1 MSEALSFV
9 QAAMRCPHCAASI
22 KIGAGVAKCDA
33 GHSFDIARQGYVN
46 FLTNQTFIKNAD
58 SAAMVGARQKM
69 HARPFFQNL
78 AQQIAQLCEGLYR
91 DISVP
96 VIIEP
101 GGGTGFYASAATQ
114 VASSSVAVSFDI
126 SVHAAK
132 VCARQSNRIAAV
144 VADVWQPWPIGE
156 NSADI
161 VLSVFSPRNFA
172 ETERV
177 LNSGGTLIVVAP
189 EDHHL
194 VELRSQFNAL
204 NIQHDK
210 SETISAALAN
220 FSKIDHFVYHS
231 KELLDGQ
238 AMYETLLSGPNGH
251 HLQAK
256 DMEAI
261 LQSKPLDVTHSVSIS
276 VWKLKTDESSSE

>member
-1 MSEALSFV
+1 MSEALLAV
-9 QAAMRCPHCAASI
+9 QSALRCPHCAASI
-22 KIGAGVAKCDA
+22 KIDPGVAKCDV

-46 FLTNQTFIKNAD
+46 FLTNHTFIKNAD
-58 SAAMVGARQKM
+58 SAAMVEARRKM
-69 HARPFFQNL
+69 QARPYFQNL
-78 AQQIAQLCEGLYR
+78 AQQLAQVCEGLCR
-91 DISVP
+91 DISLP

-114 VASSSVAVSFDI
+114 VVSSAVAVSFDI

-132 VCARQSNRIAAV
+132 VCARQSSRVAAV
-144 VADVWQPWPIGE
+144 VADVWQPWLIGE

-204 NIQHDK
+204 SIQHDK
-210 SETISAALAN
+210 SETISALLGN
-220 FSKIDHFVYHS
+220 FTKMEQFVHQS
-231 KELLDGQ
+231 TELLDGQ

-251 HLQAK
+251 HLQPK
-256 DMEAI
+256 DIEAI
-261 LQSKPLDVTHSVSIS
+261 LQSKPLNVTHSVNIS
-276 VWKLKTDESSSE
+276 VWKLNTDESSSE

>member
-1 MSEALSFV
+1 MSEALLGV
-9 QAAMRCPHCAASI
+9 QGVLRCPHCAASI
-22 KIGAGVAKCDA
+22 KIDAGVAKCDA

-46 FLTNQTFIKNAD
+46 FLTNHTFIKNAD
-58 SAAMVGARQKM
+58 SAAMVEARRKM

-78 AQQIAQLCEGLYR
+78 AQQIAQVCEGLCR

-114 VASSSVAVSFDI
+114 VVSSAVAVSFDI

-276 VWKLKTDESSSE
+276 IWKLNIDARASE

>member
-1 MSEALSFV
+1 MSEALLAV
-9 QAAMRCPHCAASI
+9 QGVLRCPHCAASI
-22 KIGAGVAKCDA
+22 KIDAGVAKCDA

-46 FLTNQTFIKNAD
+46 FLTNHTFIKNAD
-58 SAAMVGARQKM
+58 SAAMVAARQKM
-69 HARPFFQNL
+69 HARPFFQHL
-78 AQQIAQLCEGLYR
+78 AQQIAQVCESLCR

-96 VIIEP
+96 VIVEP
-101 GGGTGFYASAATQ
+101 GGGTGFYARAATQ
-114 VASSSVAVSFDI
+114 VVSSAVAVSFDI

-156 NSADI
+156 KCADI

-177 LNSGGTLIVVAP
+177 LKSGATLIVVAP

-194 VELRSQFNAL
+194 IELRSQFNAL
-204 NIQHDK
+204 SIQHDK
-210 SETISAALAN
+210 GETISAALGN

-251 HLQAK
+251 HLQPK

-261 LQSKPLDVTHSVSIS
+261 LQSEPLDVTHSVSIS
-276 VWKLKTDESSSE
+276 IWKLNIDARASE

>member
-1 MSEALSFV
+1 MSEALLGV
-9 QAAMRCPHCAASI
+9 QGVLRCPHCAASI
-22 KIGAGVAKCDA
+22 KIDAGVAKCDA

-46 FLTNQTFIKNAD
+46 FLTNHTFIKNAD
-58 SAAMVGARQKM
+58 SAAMVEARQKM

-78 AQQIAQLCEGLYR
+78 AQQIAQVCEGLCR
-91 DISVP
+91 DISLP

-101 GGGTGFYASAATQ
+101 GGGTGFYAHAATQ
-114 VASSSVAVSFDI
+114 LANSSVAVSFDI
-126 SVHAAK
+126 RVHAAK

-177 LNSGGTLIVVAP
+177 LHSGGTLIVVAP

-194 VELRSQFNAL
+194 VELRSRFNAL

-210 SETISAALAN
+210 SETISALLGN
-220 FSKIDHFVYHS
+220 FTKMEQFVHQS
-231 KELLDGQ
+231 TELLDGS

-251 HLQAK
+251 HLQIK
-256 DMEAI
+256 DMDAI

-276 VWKLKTDESSSE
+276 IWKLNIDERASE

>member
-1 MSEALSFV
+1 MSEALLGV
-9 QAAMRCPHCAASI
+9 QGVLRCPHCAASI
-22 KIGAGVAKCDA
+22 KIDARVAKCDA

-46 FLTNQTFIKNAD
+46 FLTNHTFIKNAD
-58 SAAMVGARQKM
+58 SAAMVEARQKM

-78 AQQIAQLCEGLYR
+78 AQQIAHVCEGLCR

-101 GGGTGFYASAATQ
+101 GGGTGFYAHAATQ
-114 VASSSVAVSFDI
+114 VVGSAVAVSFDI

-156 NSADI
+156 DSADI

-177 LNSGGTLIVVAP
+177 LNSGGALIVVAP

-194 VELRSQFNAL
+194 VELRSRFNAL

-210 SETISAALAN
+210 SETISALLGN
-220 FSKIDHFVYHS
+220 FTKMEQFVHQS
-231 KELLDGQ
+231 TELLDGS

-251 HLQAK
+251 HLQIK
-256 DMEAI
+256 DMDAI

-276 VWKLKTDESSSE
+276 IWKHNTDASASE

>member
-1 MSEALSFV
+1 MSETLLGV
-9 QAAMRCPHCAASI
+9 QGVLRCPHCAASI
-22 KIGAGVAKCDA
+22 KIDAGVAKCDA

-46 FLTNQTFIKNAD
+46 FLTNHTFIKNAD
-58 SAAMVGARQKM
+58 SAAMVEARRKM
-69 HARPFFQNL
+69 QARSYFQNL
-78 AQQIAQLCEGLYR
+78 AQQIAQVCEGLCR

-114 VASSSVAVSFDI
+114 VVGNAVAVSFDI

-177 LNSGGTLIVVAP
+177 LHSGGTLIVVAP

-194 VELRSQFNAL
+194 VELRSRFDAL

-210 SETISAALAN
+210 SETISALLGN
-220 FSKIDHFVYHS
+220 FTKIERFVHQS
-231 KELLDGQ
+231 TELLDGQ

-251 HLQAK
+251 HLQPK

-261 LQSKPLDVTHSVSIS
+261 LQSEPLDVTHSVSIS

>member
-1 MSEALSFV
+1 MSEALL
-9 QAAMRCPHCAASI
+9 AAQDVLRCPHCAASI
-22 KIGAGVAKCDA
+22 KIDAAVAKCDA

-46 FLTNQTFIKNAD
+46 FLMKQTFIKNAD
-58 SAAMVGARQKM
+58 TAAMIEARQKM

-78 AQQIAQLCEGLYR
+78 AQQIAQVFEGLCQ
-91 DISVP
+91 DVSLP

-101 GGGTGFYASAATQ
+101 GGGTGFYAQ
-114 VASSSVAVSFDI
+114 VATEVLRSAVVVSFDI

-156 NSADI
+156 KSADV

-177 LNSGGTLIVVAP
+177 LRSDATLIVVAP

-194 VELRSQFNAL
+194 VELRSRFNAL
-204 NIQHDK
+204 SIQYDK
-210 SETISAALAN
+210 SETISAALEN
-220 FSKIDHFVYHS
+220 FTMIDRFIYQS
-231 KELLDGQ
+231 KELLNGA

-251 HLQAK
+251 HLQPN

-261 LQSKPLDVTHSVSIS
+261 LQSEPLEVSHSVNVS
-276 VWKLKTDESSSE
+276 VWKHNVDARASE

>member
-1 MSEALSFV
+1 MSEALSV
-9 QAAMRCPHCAASI
+9 VEDVLRCPHCAASI
-22 KIGAGVAKCDA
+22 KIDAGVAKCEA

-46 FLTNQTFIKNAD
+46 FLTSQTFIKNAD
-58 SAAMVGARQKM
+58 TAAMVEARQKM

-78 AQQIAQLCEGLYR
+78 AHQIAQVCDGLCRGMP
-91 DISVP
+91 SP
-96 VIIEP
+96 VIVEP
-101 GGGTGFYASAATQ
+101 GGGTGFYARAATQ
-114 VASSSVAVSFDI
+114 VVSSAVAVSFDI

-161 VLSVFSPRNFA
+161 VLSVFSPRNIE
-172 ETERV
+172 ETKRV
-177 LNSGGTLIVVAP
+177 VRAGGTLIVVAP

-210 SETISAALAN
+210 SETISALLGN
-220 FSKIDHFVYHS
+220 FTKIEQFVHQS
-231 KELLDGQ
+231 TELLDGQ
-238 AMYETLLSGPNGH
+238 AMCETLLSGPNGH

>member
-1 MSEALSFV
+1 MSEALLAV
-9 QAAMRCPHCAASI
+9 QGVLRCPHCAASI
-22 KIGAGVAKCDA
+22 KIDAGVAKCDA

-46 FLTNQTFIKNAD
+46 FLTNHTFIKNAD
-58 SAAMVGARQKM
+58 SAAMVEARRKM
-69 HARPFFQNL
+69 QARPYFQNL
-78 AQQIAQLCEGLYR
+78 AQQLAQVCEGLCR
-91 DISVP
+91 DISLP

-101 GGGTGFYASAATQ
+101 GGGTGFYARAATQ
-114 VASSSVAVSFDI
+114 VASSSVAISFDI

-156 NSADI
+156 KCADI

-177 LNSGGTLIVVAP
+177 LKSGATLIVVAP

-194 VELRSQFNAL
+194 IELRSRFNAL
-204 NIQHDK
+204 SIQHDK
-210 SETISAALAN
+210 GETISALLGN
-220 FSKIDHFVYHS
+220 FTKIEQFVHQS
-231 KELLDGQ
+231 TELLDGQ

-251 HLQAK
+251 HLQPK

-261 LQSKPLDVTHSVSIS
+261 LQSEPLDVTHSVSIS
-276 VWKLKTDESSSE
+276 IWKLNIDARASE

>member
-1 MSEALSFV
+1 MSEALLGV
-9 QAAMRCPHCAASI
+9 QGVLRCPHCAASI
-22 KIGAGVAKCDA
+22 KIDAGVAKCDA

-58 SAAMVGARQKM
+58 SAAMVEARQKM

-78 AQQIAQLCEGLYR
+78 AQQIAHVCEGLCR

-101 GGGTGFYASAATQ
+101 GGGTGFYARAATQ

-177 LNSGGTLIVVAP
+177 LKSGGALIVVAP

-204 NIQHDK
+204 SIQHDK
-210 SETISAALAN
+210 SETISTLLGN
-220 FSKIDHFVYHS
+220 FTKMEQFVHQS
-231 KELLDGQ
+231 TELLDGS

-251 HLQAK
+251 HLQIK
-256 DMEAI
+256 DMDAI

-276 VWKLKTDESSSE
+276 IWKHNTDASASE

>member
-1 MSEALSFV
+1 MSEALS
-9 QAAMRCPHCAASI
+9 AAQEFLRCPHCAASI
-22 KIGAGVAKCDA
+22 KIDAGVAKCDA

-46 FLTNQTFIKNAD
+46 FLTKQTFIKNAD
-58 SAAMVGARQKM
+58 SAAMVEARQKM

-78 AQQIAQLCEGLYR
+78 AQQLAQLCEGLCR
-91 DISVP
+91 DISLP

-101 GGGTGFYASAATQ
+101 GGGTGFYARAATQ
-114 VASSSVAVSFDI
+114 VASSSVAISFDI

-132 VCARQSNRIAAV
+132 VCARQSIRVAAV

-156 NSADI
+156 KSADI

-210 SETISAALAN
+210 SETISALLGN
-220 FSKIDHFVYHS
+220 FTKIERFVHQS
-231 KELLDGQ
+231 TELLDGQ

-251 HLQAK
+251 HLQIK

-261 LQSKPLDVTHSVSIS
+261 FQSKPLDVTHSVSVSI
-276 VWKLKTDESSSE
+276 WKLNIDARASE

>member
-1 MSEALSFV
+1 MSEALS
-9 QAAMRCPHCAASI
+9 AAQEFLRCPHCAVSI
-22 KIGAGVAKCDA
+22 KIDAGVAKCDA
-33 GHSFDIARQGYVN
+33 GHSFDVARQGYVN

-58 SAAMVGARQKM
+58 SAAMVKARQKM

-78 AQQIAQLCEGLYR
+78 ALQLAQVCESLCR

-96 VIIEP
+96 VIVEP
-101 GGGTGFYASAATQ
+101 GGGTGFYAHAATQ
-114 VASSSVAVSFDI
+114 VASSAVAVSFDI

-172 ETERV
+172 ETKRV
-177 LNSGGTLIVVAP
+177 LKSGGTLIVVAP
-189 EDHHL
+189 EHHHL
-194 VELRSQFNAL
+194 VELRNRFNAL

-210 SETISAALAN
+210 SETISALLGN
-220 FSKIDHFVYHS
+220 FTKIEQFVHQS
-231 KELLDGQ
+231 TELLDGQ
-238 AMYETLLSGPNGH
+238 AMCETLLSGPNGH
-251 HLQAK
+251 HLK
-256 DMEAI
+256 PNDMEAI
-261 LQSKPLDVTHSVSIS
+261 LESKPLDVTHSVSIS
-276 VWKLKTDESSSE
+276 IWKLNIDERQSE

>member
-1 MSEALSFV
+1 MSEAISFV

-46 FLTNQTFIKNAD
+46 FLTKQTFIKNAD
-58 SAAMVGARQKM
+58 SAAMVEARQKM

-78 AQQIAQLCEGLYR
+78 AQQIAHVCEGLCR

-101 GGGTGFYASAATQ
+101 GGGTGFYAHAATQ
-114 VASSSVAVSFDI
+114 MVSGAVAISFDI

-132 VCARQSNRIAAV
+132 VCARQSSRIAAV

-161 VLSVFSPRNFA
+161 VLSVFSPRNFV

-204 NIQHDK
+204 SIQHDK
-210 SETISAALAN
+210 SETISALLGN
-220 FSKIDHFVYHS
+220 FTKMEQFVHQS
-231 KELLDGQ
+231 TELLDGQ
-238 AMYETLLSGPNGH
+238 AMYETLLSGPNGY

-261 LQSKPLDVTHSVSIS
+261 LQSKPLNVTHSVSIS
-276 VWKLKTDESSSE
+276 VWKLNTDESSSE

>member
-1 MSEALSFV
+1 MSESLSVAQEFL
-9 QAAMRCPHCAASI
+9 RCPHCAASI
-22 KIGAGVAKCDA
+22 KIDAGVAKCDA
-33 GHSFDIARQGYVN
+33 GHSFDVARQGYVN
-46 FLTNQTFIKNAD
+46 FLTKQTFIKNAD
-58 SAAMVGARQKM
+58 SAAMVEARQKM

-78 AQQIAQLCEGLYR
+78 AQQLARVCESLCR

-96 VIIEP
+96 VIVEP
-101 GGGTGFYASAATQ
+101 GGGTGFYAHAATQ

-156 NSADI
+156 KSADI

-177 LNSGGTLIVVAP
+177 LKSGGTLIVVAP
-189 EDHHL
+189 EEHHL
-194 VELRSQFNAL
+194 VEMRSQFQAL
-204 NIQHDK
+204 SIQHDK
-210 SETISAALAN
+210 SEMISAALGN
-220 FSKIDHFVYHS
+220 FSKIDYFVYQS
-231 KELLDGQ
+231 KELLDGS

-261 LQSKPLDVTHSVSIS
+261 LQSKPLDVMHSVSIS
-276 VWKLKTDESSSE
+276 IWKLNRDERASE

>member
-1 MSEALSFV
+1 MSEALLGV
-9 QAAMRCPHCAASI
+9 QGVLRCPHCAAFI
-22 KIGAGVAKCDA
+22 KIDVDVAKCDA

-46 FLTNQTFIKNAD
+46 FLTNHTFIKNAD
-58 SAAMVGARQKM
+58 SAAMVEARRKM
-69 HARPFFQNL
+69 QARPYFQNL
-78 AQQIAQLCEGLYR
+78 AQELAQVCEGLSR
-91 DISVP
+91 DISLP

-114 VASSSVAVSFDI
+114 VVSSAVAVSFDI

-156 NSADI
+156 KCADI

-189 EDHHL
+189 EDRHL
-194 VELRSQFNAL
+194 VELRNQFNAL
-204 NIQHDK
+204 SIQHDK
-210 SETISAALAN
+210 SETISAALGN

-251 HLQAK
+251 HLQPK

-261 LQSKPLDVTHSVSIS
+261 LQSEPLDVTHSVCISI
-276 VWKLKTDESSSE
+276 WKLNIDARASE

>member
-1 MSEALSFV
+1 MSEALLAV
-9 QAAMRCPHCAASI
+9 QGALRCPHCAASI
-22 KIGAGVAKCDA
+22 KIDAGVAKCEA

-46 FLTNQTFIKNAD
+46 FLTSQTFIKNAD
-58 SAAMVGARQKM
+58 TAAMVEARQKM

-78 AQQIAQLCEGLYR
+78 AHQIAQVCDGLCRGMP
-91 DISVP
+91 SP
-96 VIIEP
+96 VIVEP
-101 GGGTGFYASAATQ
+101 GGGTGFYARAATQ
-114 VASSSVAVSFDI
+114 VVSSAVAVSFDI

-161 VLSVFSPRNFA
+161 VLSVFSPRNIE
-172 ETERV
+172 ETKRV
-177 LNSGGTLIVVAP
+177 VRAGGTLIVVAP

-210 SETISAALAN
+210 SETISALLGN
-220 FSKIDHFVYHS
+220 FTKIEQFVHQS
-231 KELLDGQ
+231 TELLDGQ
-238 AMYETLLSGPNGH
+238 AMCETLLSGPNGH
-251 HLQAK
+251 HLK
-256 DMEAI
+256 PNDMEAI
-261 LQSKPLDVTHSVSIS
+261 LESKPLDVTHSVSIS
-276 VWKLKTDESSSE
+276 IWKLNIDERQSE

>member
-1 MSEALSFV
+1 MSEALS
-9 QAAMRCPHCAASI
+9 AAQESLRCPHCAASI
-22 KIGAGVAKCDA
+22 KIDAGVARCDA
-33 GHSFDIARQGYVN
+33 GHSFDVARQGYVN
-46 FLTNQTFIKNAD
+46 FLTKQTFIKNAD
-58 SAAMVGARQKM
+58 SAAMVEARQKI

-78 AQQIAQLCEGLYR
+78 AQQLAHVCESLCR

-96 VIIEP
+96 VIVEP
-101 GGGTGFYASAATQ
+101 GGGTGFYAHAATQ

-156 NSADI
+156 KSADI

-177 LNSGGTLIVVAP
+177 LKSGGTLIVVAP
-189 EDHHL
+189 EEHHL

-204 NIQHDK
+204 SIQHDK
-210 SETISAALAN
+210 SDMISAALGN
-220 FSKIDHFVYHS
+220 FSKINHFVYQS
-231 KELLDGQ
+231 KELLDGS

-256 DMEAI
+256 DMEEI

-276 VWKLKTDESSSE
+276 IWKLNRDERASE

>member
-1 MSEALSFV
+1 MSEALLAVRSV
-9 QAAMRCPHCAASI
+9 LRCPHCAASI
-22 KIGAGVAKCDA
+22 KIDAGVTKCDA
-33 GHSFDIARQGYVN
+33 GHSFDIARQSYVN

-58 SAAMVGARQKM
+58 SAAMVEARQKM

-78 AQQIAQLCEGLYR
+78 AQQIAQVCEGLCR

-101 GGGTGFYASAATQ
+101 GGGTGFYVRAATQ

-177 LNSGGTLIVVAP
+177 LKSGGTLIVVAP

-204 NIQHDK
+204 SIQHDK
-210 SETISAALAN
+210 SETISALLGN
-220 FSKIDHFVYHS
+220 FTKMEQFVHQS
-231 KELLDGQ
+231 TELLDGQ

-251 HLQAK
+251 HLQGK

-261 LQSKPLDVTHSVSIS
+261 LRSKPLDVTHSVSIS
-276 VWKLKTDESSSE
+276 IWKLNIDERASE

>member
-1 MSEALSFV
+1 MSEALLAV
-9 QAAMRCPHCAASI
+9 QSALRCPHCAASI
-22 KIGAGVAKCDA
+22 KIDPGVAKCDV

-46 FLTNQTFIKNAD
+46 FLTNHTFIKNAD
-58 SAAMVGARQKM
+58 SAAMVEARRKM
-69 HARPFFQNL
+69 QARPYFQNL
-78 AQQIAQLCEGLYR
+78 AQQLAQVCEGLCR
-91 DISVP
+91 DISLP

-101 GGGTGFYASAATQ
+101 GGGTGFYAHAATQ
-114 VASSSVAVSFDI
+114 MVSGAVAISFDI

-132 VCARQSNRIAAV
+132 VCARQSSRVAAV
-144 VADVWQPWPIGE
+144 VADVWQPWLIGE

-204 NIQHDK
+204 SIQHDK
-210 SETISAALAN
+210 SETISALLGN
-220 FSKIDHFVYHS
+220 FTKMEQFVHRAT
-231 KELLDGQ
+231 ELLDGQ

-251 HLQAK
+251 HLQPK
-256 DMEAI
+256 DMDAI

-276 VWKLKTDESSSE
+276 IWKLNIDARASE

>member
-1 MSEALSFV
+1 MSEALLAV
-9 QAAMRCPHCAASI
+9 QGVLRCPHCAASI
-22 KIGAGVAKCDA
+22 KIDAGVTKCDA

-69 HARPFFQNL
+69 HARPFFQHL
-78 AQQIAQLCEGLYR
+78 AQQIAQVCESLCR

-114 VASSSVAVSFDI
+114 VVNSAVAVSFDI

-177 LNSGGTLIVVAP
+177 LKFGGTLIVVAP

-194 VELRSQFNAL
+194 VELRDQFNAL
-204 NIQHDK
+204 SIQHDK
-210 SETISAALAN
+210 SETISAALGN
-220 FSKIDHFVYHS
+220 FTKVEQFVQQS
-231 KELLDGQ
+231 TELLDGS

-251 HLQAK
+251 HLQTK

-276 VWKLKTDESSSE
+276 IWKHNTDASASE

>member
-1 MSEALSFV
+1 MSEALLGV
-9 QAAMRCPHCAASI
+9 QGVLRCPHCTASI
-22 KIGAGVAKCDA
+22 KIDAGVAKCDA

-46 FLTNQTFIKNAD
+46 FLTNHTFIKNAD
-58 SAAMVGARQKM
+58 SAAMVEARQKM

-78 AQQIAQLCEGLYR
+78 AQQIAHVCEGLCR

-101 GGGTGFYASAATQ
+101 GGGTGFYAHAATQ
-114 VASSSVAVSFDI
+114 VVGSAVAVSFDI

-156 NSADI
+156 DSADI

-177 LNSGGTLIVVAP
+177 LNSGGALIVVAP

-194 VELRSQFNAL
+194 VELRSRFNAL

-210 SETISAALAN
+210 SETISALLGN
-220 FSKIDHFVYHS
+220 FTKMEQFVHQS
-231 KELLDGQ
+231 TELLDGS

-251 HLQAK
+251 HLQIK
-256 DMEAI
+256 DMDAI

-276 VWKLKTDESSSE
+276 IWKHNTDASASE

>member
-1 MSEALSFV
+1 M
-9 QAAMRCPHCAASI
+9 
-22 KIGAGVAKCDA
+22 
-33 GHSFDIARQGYVN
+33 
-46 FLTNQTFIKNAD
+46 
-58 SAAMVGARQKM
+58 
-69 HARPFFQNL
+69 
-78 AQQIAQLCEGLYR
+78 
-91 DISVP
+91 
-96 VIIEP
+96 
-101 GGGTGFYASAATQ
+101 
-114 VASSSVAVSFDI
+114 SFDI

-177 LNSGGTLIVVAP
+177 LKSGGALIVVAP

-194 VELRSQFNAL
+194 VELRSRFNAL

-210 SETISAALAN
+210 SETISARLGN
-220 FSKIDHFVYHS
+220 FTKNEQFVHQS
-231 KELLDGQ
+231 TELLDGQ

-251 HLQAK
+251 HLQPK

>member
-1 MSEALSFV
+1 MSEALLAV
-9 QAAMRCPHCAASI
+9 QGALRCPHCAASI
-22 KIGAGVAKCDA
+22 KIDAGVAKCEA

-46 FLTNQTFIKNAD
+46 FLTSQTFIKNAD
-58 SAAMVGARQKM
+58 TAAMVEARQKM

-78 AQQIAQLCEGLYR
+78 AHQIAQVCDGLCRGMP
-91 DISVP
+91 SP
-96 VIIEP
+96 VIVEP
-101 GGGTGFYASAATQ
+101 GGGTGFYARAATQ
-114 VASSSVAVSFDI
+114 VVSSAVAVSFDI

-161 VLSVFSPRNFA
+161 VLSVFSPRNIE
-172 ETERV
+172 ETKRV
-177 LNSGGTLIVVAP
+177 VRAGGTLIVVAP

-210 SETISAALAN
+210 SETISALLGN
-220 FSKIDHFVYHS
+220 FTKIEQFVHQS
-231 KELLDGQ
+231 TELLDGQ
-238 AMYETLLSGPNGH
+238 AMCETLLSGPNGH

>member
-1 MSEALSFV
+1 MSEALSV
-9 QAAMRCPHCAASI
+9 VEDVLRCPHCAASI
-22 KIGAGVAKCDA
+22 KIDAGVAKCEA

-46 FLTNQTFIKNAD
+46 FLTSQTFIKNAD
-58 SAAMVGARQKM
+58 TAAMVEARQKM

-78 AQQIAQLCEGLYR
+78 AHQIAQVCDGLCRGMP
-91 DISVP
+91 SP
-96 VIIEP
+96 VIVEP
-101 GGGTGFYASAATQ
+101 GGGTGFYARAATQ
-114 VASSSVAVSFDI
+114 VVSSAVAVSFDI

-161 VLSVFSPRNFA
+161 VLSVFSPRNIE
-172 ETERV
+172 ETKRV
-177 LNSGGTLIVVAP
+177 LRAGGTLIVVAP

-204 NIQHDK
+204 SIQHDK
-210 SETISAALAN
+210 SETISAALGN

>member
-1 MSEALSFV
+1 MSEALLGV
-9 QAAMRCPHCAASI
+9 QGVLCCPHCAASI
-22 KIGAGVAKCDA
+22 KIDAGVAKCDA

-58 SAAMVGARQKM
+58 SAAMVEARQKM

-78 AQQIAQLCEGLYR
+78 AQQLAQLCEGLCR
-91 DISVP
+91 DISLP

-101 GGGTGFYASAATQ
+101 GGGTGFYARAATQ
-114 VASSSVAVSFDI
+114 VASSSVAISFDI

-144 VADVWQPWPIGE
+144 VTDVWQPWPICE

-177 LNSGGTLIVVAP
+177 LKSGGTLVVAAP

-204 NIQHDK
+204 SIQHDK
-210 SETISAALAN
+210 GETISAALGN

-251 HLQAK
+251 HLQPK

-261 LQSKPLDVTHSVSIS
+261 LQSEPLDVTHSVSIS
-276 VWKLKTDESSSE
+276 IWKLNIDALASE

>member
-1 MSEALSFV
+1 MSEALLGV
-9 QAAMRCPHCAASI
+9 QGVLRCPHCAASI
-22 KIGAGVAKCDA
+22 KIDAGVAKCDA

-58 SAAMVGARQKM
+58 SAAMVEARRKM
-69 HARPFFQNL
+69 QARPYFQNL
-78 AQQIAQLCEGLYR
+78 AQQLAQVCEGLCR

-101 GGGTGFYASAATQ
+101 GGGTGFYARAATQ
-114 VASSSVAVSFDI
+114 VASSSVAISFDI

-177 LNSGGTLIVVAP
+177 LHSGGTLIVVAP

-194 VELRSQFNAL
+194 VELRSRFDAL

-210 SETISAALAN
+210 SETISALLGN
-220 FSKIDHFVYHS
+220 FTKIERFVHQS
-231 KELLDGQ
+231 TELLDGQ

-251 HLQAK
+251 HLQPK

-261 LQSKPLDVTHSVSIS
+261 LQSEPLDVTHSVSIS

>member
-1 MSEALSFV
+1 
-9 QAAMRCPHCAASI
+9 
-22 KIGAGVAKCDA
+22 
-33 GHSFDIARQGYVN
+33 
-46 FLTNQTFIKNAD
+46 
-58 SAAMVGARQKM
+58 M

-78 AQQIAQLCEGLYR
+78 VQQIAQVCERLCR

-96 VIIEP
+96 VIVEP
-101 GGGTGFYASAATQ
+101 GGGTGFYAHAATQ
-114 VASSSVAVSFDI
+114 LANSSVAVSFDI

-177 LNSGGTLIVVAP
+177 LKSGGALIVVAP

-194 VELRSQFNAL
+194 VELRSRFNAL

>member
-1 MSEALSFV
+1 MSEALLGV
-9 QAAMRCPHCAASI
+9 QGVLRCPHCAASI
-22 KIGAGVAKCDA
+22 KIDAGVAKCDA

-46 FLTNQTFIKNAD
+46 FLTNHTFIKNAD
-58 SAAMVGARQKM
+58 SAAMIEARQKM

-78 AQQIAQLCEGLYR
+78 AQQLAHVCESLCR

-96 VIIEP
+96 VIVEP
-101 GGGTGFYASAATQ
+101 GGGTGFYAHAATQ

-126 SVHAAK
+126 SVQAAK

-172 ETERV
+172 ETKRV
-177 LNSGGTLIVVAP
+177 LKSGGTLIVVAP
-189 EDHHL
+189 EHHHL
-194 VELRSQFNAL
+194 VELRNRFNAL
-204 NIQHDK
+204 NIRHDK
-210 SETISAALAN
+210 SETISALLGN
-220 FSKIDHFVYHS
+220 FTKIEQFVHQS
-231 KELLDGQ
+231 TELLDGQ

-251 HLQAK
+251 HLQPN

-261 LQSKPLDVTHSVSIS
+261 LESKPLDVTHSVSIS
-276 VWKLKTDESSSE
+276 IWKLNIDERASE

>member
-1 MSEALSFV
+1 MSEALLGV
-9 QAAMRCPHCAASI
+9 QGVLHCPHCTASI
-22 KIGAGVAKCDA
+22 KIDAGVARCDA
-33 GHSFDIARQGYVN
+33 RHSFDIARQGYVN
-46 FLTNQTFIKNAD
+46 FLTNHTFIKNAD

-78 AQQIAQLCEGLYR
+78 VQQIAQVCESLCR

-96 VIIEP
+96 VIVEP
-101 GGGTGFYASAATQ
+101 GGGTGFYAHAATQ
-114 VASSSVAVSFDI
+114 LANSSVAVSFDI

-156 NSADI
+156 KCADI

-276 VWKLKTDESSSE
+276 VWKLKTDARASE

>member
-1 MSEALSFV
+1 MSEALLAV
-9 QAAMRCPHCAASI
+9 QSALRCPHCAASI
-22 KIGAGVAKCDA
+22 KIDTGVAKCDA

-46 FLTNQTFIKNAD
+46 FLTNQTFSKNAD
-58 SAAMVGARQKM
+58 SAAMVGARQMM
-69 HARPFFQNL
+69 HARPFFQHL
-78 AQQIAQLCEGLYR
+78 AQQIAQVCGGLCR

-96 VIIEP
+96 MIIEP
-101 GGGTGFYASAATQ
+101 GGGTGFYAHAVTQ
-114 VASSSVAVSFDI
+114 VASSSVAISFDI

-144 VADVWQPWPIGE
+144 VTDVWQPWPICE

-177 LNSGGTLIVVAP
+177 LKSGGTLVVAAP

-194 VELRSQFNAL
+194 VELRSRFNAL

-210 SETISAALAN
+210 SETISALLGN
-220 FSKIDHFVYHS
+220 FTKNEQFVHQS
-231 KELLDGQ
+231 TELLDGQ

-251 HLQAK
+251 HLQPK

-261 LQSKPLDVTHSVSIS
+261 LQSEPLDVTHSVSIS
-276 VWKLKTDESSSE
+276 IWKLNIDARASE